1 MRAQDT
7 RARQQE
13 QLKAAPKAVPSDV
26 LQQVQALGLRMRSAG
41 KEESVYEGQLTDEAG
56 RQKAVRLVHPVS
68 GLVRVESVQEKT
80 ALSFDGK
87 YTSGTAGP
95 ADEAVMDAL
104 IMDSA
109 EGMLYAVRTGASM
122 QLLGRGFAP
131 NSAAVPSYKGPR
143 YDIYEIIGPGRNT
156 NDPALRTR
164 RFYFDSKTG
173 LLASTRYADATG
185 RSIETRFLNWGNV
198 DGSVFPGKIERYA
211 NGRQMFSFV
220 AAAISSQPRHDTTN
234 PK

>member
-1 MRAQDT
+1 
-7 RARQQE
+7 
-13 QLKAAPKAVPSDV
+13 
-26 LQQVQALGLRMRSAG
+26 MRSAG
-41 KEESVYEGQLTDEAG
+41 KEETVYEGQLTDESG

-68 GLVRVESVQEKT
+68 GLVRVESVHEKT

-95 ADEAVMDAL
+95 ADEALMDAL
-104 IMDSA
+104 IMDSD
-109 EGMLYAVRTGASM
+109 EGMLYALRTGASV

-131 NSAAVPSYKGPR
+131 NSAAVPGYKGPR
-143 YDIYEIIGPGRNT
+143 YDIYEIIGPGRNA
-156 NDPALRTR
+156 NDPAMRTR
-164 RFYFDSKTG
+164 RFYFDSSTG
-173 LLASTRYADATG
+173 LLASTRYTDATG

-211 NGRQMFSFV
+211 NGRQIFSFV
-220 AAAISSQPRHDTTN
+220 AAAVSSQPRHDTTN